1 MIYQNKKTKALVE
14 VICSGA
20 GWTCF
25 VELGSSDKHY
35 NSSCGKVFKGSK
47 RDFKKIFEKT
57 SAKTIKK
64 ANVWEIPEQLKYQ
77 VAYQIKN
84 DIYFILNDLDD
95 YILRRGDL
103 ADKPEEVLK
112 NDE

>member
-14 VICSGA
+14 TICSGA

-25 VELGSSDKHY
+25 VELGSDKQY
-35 NSSCGKVFKGSK
+35 DRSCGKVFKVTK
-47 RDFKKIFEKT
+47 RDFKKIFEKA

-64 ANVWEIPEQLKYQ
+64 ANVFELPEQLKDE
-77 VAYQIKN
+77 VSAQIKN

-95 YILRRGDL
+95 YILRREML
-103 ADKPEEVLK
+103 ENKYEEAIENDK
-112 NDE
+112 

>member
-14 VICSGA
+14 TICSGA

-25 VELGSSDKHY
+25 VELGNDKKY

-47 RDFKKIFEKT
+47 RDFKKIFEKA

-64 ANVWEIPEQLKYQ
+64 ANVWELPEQLKYE

-103 ADKPEEVLK
+103 ADKPEEVVK

>member
-14 VICSGA
+14 TICSGA

-25 VELGSSDKHY
+25 VELSSDKQY
-35 NSSCGKVFKGSK
+35 DNSCGKVFKGSK
-47 RDFKKIFEKT
+47 RDFKKIFEKA

-64 ANVWEIPEQLKYQ
+64 ANVFELPEQLKDE
-77 VAYQIKN
+77 VSAQIKN

-95 YILRRGDL
+95 YILRREML
-103 ADKPEEVLK
+103 ENKYEEAVENDK
-112 NDE
+112 